1 MSGTQV
7 ARHIVP
13 ILAGFSI
20 RGLEQLTIGSL
31 LVVVS
36 ALTIVSPVATV
47 SPSKVNKK
55 QRTGLMIY
63 LSKLAMYLEM
73 RREAGTEKNCVFILV
88 QIGHV
93 LKKEK
98 MAWLQ
103 GSRII
108 NGKEDGSTVEL
119 HS

>member
-47 SPSKVNKK
+47 SPSKENY
-55 QRTGLMIY
+55 T
-63 LSKLAMYLEM
+63 
-73 RREAGTEKNCVFILV
+73 V
-88 QIGHV
+88 QM
-93 LKKEK
+93 LF
-98 MAWLQ
+98 
-103 GSRII
+103 
-108 NGKEDGSTVEL
+108 
-119 HS
+119 